1 MKKLILISAM
11 LLLLCSC
18 GSFGKGIKAGETIAT
33 NQQCLAASSQDS
45 FDKLNKVCN
54 RKDSQELSRMINNKE
69 AFILDKGTKI
79 KVTDLKFGTV
89 IGEVRSG
96 ALMFESVYVS
106 REFVE

>member
-18 GSFGKGIKAGETIAT
+18 GSSGKAGEPIAT

>member
-1 MKKLILISAM
+1 
-11 LLLLCSC
+11 
-18 GSFGKGIKAGETIAT
+18 
-33 NQQCLAASSQDS
+33 
-45 FDKLNKVCN
+45 
-54 RKDSQELSRMINNKE
+54 MINNKE